1 MNNPSPAPKPE
12 PLPPWWWDKLTDFW
26 AGHGTK
32 LIGGTVATLGLVA
45 AGDPS
50 IVHALT
56 RFVGS
61 DRAAGLVVLAGGALT
76 VWRGFSN
83 SKQQ

>member
-1 MNNPSPAPKPE
+1 MNSPAQKPE

-32 LIGGTVATLGLVA
+32 LIGGAVTALGLVA
-45 AGDPS
+45 AGDPT
-50 IVHALT
+50 VVKALT
-56 RFVGS
+56 QLLG
-61 DRAAGLVVLAGGALT
+61 DRTPGLIVLAGGALT

-83 SKQQ
+83 SKQDP